1 MVLAAAVLG
10 ILVGAAA
17 GFGGSGG
24 DGSSRATTHAFHLS
38 SEVWASTPV
47 RWQRCP
53 GRSDLR
59 TRSLGCATAR
69 RVLRDFFDD
78 RPKIDPGPSPA
89 GWACRQDQ
97 GDHTSDGGV
106 VLDDFC
112 HSVGDPS
119 RRLHLV
125 WTTGVSTDRRL
136 G

>member
-1 MVLAAAVLG
+1 MRRRAGRAARIALAAVVLG
-10 ILVGAAA
+10 ILVWAAA
-17 GFGGSGG
+17 GYGG
-24 DGSSRATTHAFHLS
+24 DGSARA
-38 SEVWASTPV
+38 TPV
-47 RWQRCP
+47 RWKECP

-59 TRSLGCATAR
+59 TRSLSCATAR

-89 GWACRQDQ
+89 GWACRQRQ

-106 VLDDFC
+106 VLDDVC
-112 HSVGDPS
+112 HSVRDPG